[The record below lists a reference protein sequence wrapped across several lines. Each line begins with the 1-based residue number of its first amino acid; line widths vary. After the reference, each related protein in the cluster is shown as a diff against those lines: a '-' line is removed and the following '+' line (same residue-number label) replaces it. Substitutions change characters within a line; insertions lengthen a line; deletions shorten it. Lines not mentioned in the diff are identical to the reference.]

1 MGETKRPTGMR
12 EKIMDSARAHFFE
25 YGFETA
31 NMDAIARAAGI
42 AKGSLYRHYPSKGAL
57 YLSVLAENG
66 HVFFMGVERF
76 LEATE
81 DLATP
86 ERIRKLWSIYLKHW
100 IEHPDAFGIFWAFD
114 NAEILGELPE
124 GLTDNIAENWK
135 RGLEVTQRVLDEG
148 VLRGEILPIDTWKAA
163 QAFWTMANGII
174 EHDENIRRRK
184 IRARPF
190 HETYNFS
197 IEMLLRGIL
206 VNPDDSLLMQS
217 DPGEAPAPVLDE
229 TPS

>member
-1 MGETKRPTGMR
+1 MSETRRSVPIR
-12 EKIMDSARAHFFE
+12 DKILLAARTHFFE
-25 YGFETA
+25 HGFEEA
-31 NMDAIARAAGI
+31 SMDEIARLAEV
-42 AKGSLYRHYPSKGAL
+42 AKGSIYRHYPSKGAL
-57 YLSVLAENG
+57 YMSVLAENG
-66 HVFFMGVERF
+66 REFFQGAKRF
-76 LEATE
+76 AGDTD
-81 DLATP
+81 DLPTP
-86 ERIRKLWSIYLKHW
+86 DRLRKLWSVYLKHW
-100 IEHPDAFGIFWAFD
+100 MKHPDAFGIFWAFD

>member
-1 MGETKRPTGMR
+1 MRMR
-12 EKIMDSARAHFFE
+12 EKILVAARTNFFE
-25 YGFETA
+25 HGFEEA
-31 NMDAIARAAGI
+31 SMDEIARLAEV
-42 AKGSLYRHYPSKGAL
+42 AKGSIYRHYPSKGAL
-57 YLSVLAENG
+57 YMSVLAENG
-66 HVFFMGVERF
+66 REFFQGAKRF
-76 LEATE
+76 VGDTD
-81 DLATP
+81 DLSTP
-86 ERIRKLWSIYLKHW
+86 DRLRKLWSVYLKHW
-100 IEHPDAFGIFWAFD
+100 MKHPDAFGIFWAFD

-148 VLRGEILPIDTWKAA
+148 VRRGEILPVDTWKAA

-184 IRARPF
+184 IRGRPF

-217 DPGEAPAPVLDE
+217 DSSEASAPVPDE

>member
-1 MGETKRPTGMR
+1 MRMR
-12 EKIMDSARAHFFE
+12 EKILVAARTNFFE
-25 YGFETA
+25 HGFEEA
-31 NMDAIARAAGI
+31 SMDEIARLAEV
-42 AKGSLYRHYPSKGAL
+42 AKGSIYRHYPSKGAL
-57 YLSVLAENG
+57 YMSVLAENG
-66 HVFFMGVERF
+66 REFFQGAKRF
-76 LEATE
+76 VGDTD

-86 ERIRKLWSIYLKHW
+86 DRLRKLWSVYLKHW
-100 IEHPDAFGIFWAFD
+100 MKHPDSFGIFWAFD

-148 VLRGEILPIDTWKAA
+148 VRRGEILPIDTWKAA

-184 IRARPF
+184 IRGRPF
-190 HETYNFS
+190 QETYNFS

-217 DPGEAPAPVLDE
+217 DSGEAPAPELDE
-229 TPS
+229 TSS